1 MNSSNPSIELMKP
14 GSQSNANAHDEAVG
28 EGTRIGNSLV
38 NPLGNIIIAFRNLY
52 IYTFLF
58 KSTSKIGSI
67 QK

>member
-38 NPLGNIIIAFRNLY
+38 NPLGNIILAL
-52 IYTFLF
+52 
-58 KSTSKIGSI
+58 
-67 QK
+67 